1 MLRAGGALGL
11 AAMLPAARACE
22 YFTTN
27 LRITHPWTRA
37 TAPDARSAV
46 LCMTID
52 SVVRADRL
60 LAVRTPVATGF
71 EWAGI
76 GAAREL
82 VFAPESATVLSEQG
96 PHLRLLGLV
105 APLETARSYPLQLHF
120 EHGGVVDA
128 LLNVDYA
135 RFF

>member
-1 MLRAGGALGL
+1 MALTV
-11 AAMLPAARACE
+11 MVPAARACE
-22 YFTTN
+22 YFTSN

-37 TAPDARSAV
+37 TAADARFAV

-52 SVVRADRL
+52 EVARADRL
-60 LAVRTPVATGF
+60 VAVRTPVASGF

-76 GAAREL
+76 GAQREL
-82 VFAPESATVLSEQG
+82 VFAADRATVLSEQG
-96 PHLRLLGLV
+96 PHLRLLGLAV
-105 APLETARSYPLQLHF
+105 PLETARSYPLQLHF

-135 RFF
+135 RFL